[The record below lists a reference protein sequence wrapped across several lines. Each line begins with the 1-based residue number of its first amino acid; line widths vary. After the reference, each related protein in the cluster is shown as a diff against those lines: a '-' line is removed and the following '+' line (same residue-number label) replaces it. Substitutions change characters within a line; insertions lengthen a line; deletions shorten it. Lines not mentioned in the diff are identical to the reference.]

1 MQLKIKKGNLQQ
13 TISFIRNINLSG
25 GKVNRARFR
34 VLKLLDEKAQ
44 EVTEERIEVSKSYAN
59 LNESGEPIILED
71 GNLSIEKDKL
81 APFSNAQN
89 ELFKEDSVLTIDDYR
104 DQFQELYNA
113 LIDYNGNLQG
123 DDLISYGTLIDAL
136 EDAGIK
142 EEKGE

>member
-13 TISFIRNINLSG
+13 TISFIRNLSLSG

-34 VLKLLDEKAQ
+34 ILKLLNEKSK

-59 LNESGEPIILED
+59 LDKSGEPIILKD

-81 APFSNAQN
+81 VPFSNAQN
-89 ELFKEDSVLTIDDYR
+89 ELFKEDSVLTIDDYTE
-104 DQFQELYNA
+104 QFQELYKA
-113 LIDYNGNLQG
+113 LLDYNGNLQG
-123 DDLISYGTLIDAL
+123 DELISYGTLIDAL